1 MNFLEAE
8 TYGHILIRDFNT
20 KEVLLDKKN
29 AIHYENL
36 SIAIG
41 QALSYNINGIFYGL
55 ALGNGGTTYSG
66 NGSIEYFP
74 SITTGQNAQLYN
86 QTYAM
91 VINNNLDSELADNN
105 YITVNHITGTNST
118 DIIINAVLDSGEP
131 SGQNAFDNS
140 TNSTTDGNY
149 IFDEMAILAYYPL
162 TGVTDP
168 TDATQTSTSTARRI
182 LTYSNF
188 SPIEKSLNRQIE
200 IVYTIRISL
209 S

>member
-1 MNFLEAE
+1 MEEILSK
-8 TYGHILIRDFNT
+8 TYGHILIRDYES
-20 KEVLLDKKN
+20 KEILMDKKN
-29 AIHYENL
+29 AIHYENM

-41 QALSYNINGIFYGL
+41 QALSYNVNGVFYEL
-55 ALGNGGTTYSG
+55 AFGNGGTTYAG

-74 SITTGQNAQLYN
+74 SVNTGQNAQLYN

-91 VINNNLDSELADNN
+91 VVNNNLDSDLAGNN

-118 DIIINAVLDSGEP
+118 DIVINAVLDVGQP

-140 TNSTTDGNY
+140 TNSSSDGNY

-162 TGVTDP
+162 SGVADP
-168 TDATQTSTSTARRI
+168 TDTTQTSTSISRRI
-182 LTYSNF
+182 LTYCNF

-200 IVYTIRISL
+200 IVYTIRIAL